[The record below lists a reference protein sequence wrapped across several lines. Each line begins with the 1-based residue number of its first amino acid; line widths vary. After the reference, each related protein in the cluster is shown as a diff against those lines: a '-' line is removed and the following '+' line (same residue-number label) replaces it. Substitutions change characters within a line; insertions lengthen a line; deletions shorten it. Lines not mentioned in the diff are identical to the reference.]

1 MSNSGF
7 TFRRVREEMI
17 ETLLDLGIKDF
28 RVLDAISQVPRH
40 IFLDEALRSRAYE
53 NRSLTIGY
61 KQTIS
66 QPYIVARMTELLISH
81 TNSRGK
87 IFENLLELGSGCG
100 YQSAVLSF
108 FPRIILGGLLF
119 NLGLSFLVD
128 WLYSTWSRVPK
139 TDYTIILLI
148 FLVIGTVGFLEGVIT
163 GLLMSVILFVV
174 SYSKVEIIK
183 HELTGKTFHSNV
195 ERSESIKNI
204 IDDILFINYDALTYS
219 SVAQLVERVT
229 VNHQVGGS
237 SPSRGERILI

>member
-40 IFLDEALRSRAYE
+40 IFLDEALWSRAYE

-108 FPRIILGGLLF
+108 FSENVDAIERIKPLVQKSKENLSQLKINNVLFMHGDGYQDWEKEKKYDGILCAAAPREYP
-119 NLGLSFLVD
+119 NDLVSVLNND
-128 WLYSTWSRVPK
+128 AK
-139 TDYTIILLI
+139 
-148 FLVIGTVGFLEGVIT
+148 LVIPVGGASQKLNVIT
-163 GLLMSVILFVV
+163 KINNDEINEEEFDDVSFVPMLAGKSEDGNDVWKINLNTLQQV
-174 SYSKVEIIK
+174 SS
-183 HELTGKTFHSNV
+183 
-195 ERSESIKNI
+195 
-204 IDDILFINYDALTYS
+204 
-219 SVAQLVERVT
+219 
-229 VNHQVGGS
+229 
-237 SPSRGERILI
+237 

>member
-40 IFLDEALRSRAYE
+40 IFLDEALWSRAYE

-87 IFENLLELGSGCG
+87 IFENVLELGSGCG

-108 FPRIILGGLLF
+108 FCENVDAIERIKPLVQKSRENLLNLKINNVLFKYGDGYQDWDKEKRYDGILCAAAPRQYPIDLISIL
-119 NLGLSFLVD
+119 ND
-128 WLYSTWSRVPK
+128 QAK
-139 TDYTIILLI
+139 
-148 FLVIGTVGFLEGVIT
+148 LVIP
-163 GLLMSVILFVV
+163 
-174 SYSKVEIIK
+174 
-183 HELTGKTFHSNV
+183 
-195 ERSESIKNI
+195 
-204 IDDILFINYDALTYS
+204 
-219 SVAQLVERVT
+219 
-229 VNHQVGGS
+229 VGGTS
-237 SPSRGERILI
+237 QKLNVIRKINNDEVNEEVFDDVSFVPMLAGKSDDGIDA

>member
-17 ETLLDLGIKDF
+17 ETLLDLGIRDF

-40 IFLDEALRSRAYE
+40 IFLDEALWSRAYE

-108 FPRIILGGLLF
+108 FSENVDAIERIKPLVQKSKENLSQLKINNVLFMHGDGYQDWEKEKKYDGILCAAAPREYP
-119 NLGLSFLVD
+119 NDLVSVLNND
-128 WLYSTWSRVPK
+128 AK
-139 TDYTIILLI
+139 
-148 FLVIGTVGFLEGVIT
+148 LVIPVGGASQKLNVIT
-163 GLLMSVILFVV
+163 KINNDEINEEEFDDVSFVPM
-174 SYSKVEIIK
+174 
-183 HELTGKTFHSNV
+183 LAGK
-195 ERSESIKNI
+195 SEDGN
-204 IDDILFINYDALTYS
+204 D
-219 SVAQLVERVT
+219 V
-229 VNHQVGGS
+229 
-237 SPSRGERILI
+237 